1 MLSSEFENVVVL
13 SDEFYKEV
21 SSHPLPNDLEAVK
34 VLAGSPAVLDLYMW
48 LTYRCFKATGTETI
62 PIFGDFGLGRA
73 DWNSGILAAAPVPRH
88 VGTVVATIRTYGR
101 NVLPG
106 SPRTVSN

>member
-1 MLSSEFENVVVL
+1 MLSSEFENIVVL

-48 LTYRCFKATGTETI
+48 LTYRCFKASGTEAI
-62 PIFGDFGLGRA
+62 PIFGDFGLAGQIGTVEYSRA
-73 DWNSGILAAAPVPRH
+73 PLPQH
-88 VGTVVATIRTYGR
+88 VGAVAADD
-101 NVLPG
+101 
-106 SPRTVSN
+106 